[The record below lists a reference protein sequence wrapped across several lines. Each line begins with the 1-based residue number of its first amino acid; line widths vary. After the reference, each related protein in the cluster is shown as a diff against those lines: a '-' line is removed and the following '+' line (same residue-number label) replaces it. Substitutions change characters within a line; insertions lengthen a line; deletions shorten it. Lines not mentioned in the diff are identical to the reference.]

1 MSEAKRHEFLVIQET
16 FFNLVACT
24 SLIDEKASCRVPT
37 AGTSMG
43 WHISDTGFSDTG
55 SPYGECAEFPDTHRH
70 ILFAC

>member
-1 MSEAKRHEFLVIQET
+1 
-16 FFNLVACT
+16 
-24 SLIDEKASCRVPT
+24 
-37 AGTSMG
+37 MG